1 MTTRRLYYDDA
12 FQSEFAAQVLRCEP
26 VRQGEAAAW
35 SVVLNE
41 TAFYPNSGGQ
51 PSDTGRL
58 GEARVIDVLDAQ
70 EENGEIRH
78 DELRH
83 IVDRPLAPGPVT
95 GTIDWPRRFDHM
107 QQHTGQHLLSA
118 IFDSRHRLPT
128 VSFHLGAELSTID
141 LRGREPGEE
150 ILEAAEREA
159 NAVIFE
165 ARPVR
170 VRYGSAE
177 ELEKLGIRKKV
188 ERQGTLRAL
197 EIEGLDLQP
206 CGGTHVG
213 NTGQI
218 GLLLLR
224 RVTKIRQD
232 WRLEFVCGE
241 RARRTARADF
251 RKLQQAAAALTC
263 APDEIVAAVGR
274 MQQER
279 ESSFRASRALAER
292 LAVADARLLVE
303 ETPPRADGLRIIAKN
318 IPEAA
323 ADDLGLLATALAQT
337 EGTVALLAAQGF
349 LVFARHTALAQDMN
363 QLLRETLQSLGG
375 KGGGQPAFARGRLN
389 DPALAEQAI
398 AQARERI
405 G

>member
-1 MTTRRLYYDDA
+1 MATRRLYYDDS
-12 FQSEFAAQVLRCEP
+12 FQREFAAQVLRCEP
-26 VRQGEAAAW
+26 VRQGDAEAW

-58 GEARVIDVLDAQ
+58 GEAHVIDVLDS
-70 EENGEIRH
+70 ENAEDEI
-78 DELRH
+78 RH
-83 IVDRPLAPGPVT
+83 IVDRPLAPGPVSALL
-95 GTIDWPRRFDHM
+95 DWPRRFDHM

-118 IFDSRHRLPT
+118 LFESRHRLPT

-170 VRYGSAE
+170 VRYGTAE

-206 CGGTHVG
+206 CGGTHVA
-213 NTGQI
+213 NTGQV

-224 RVTKIRQD
+224 PITKIRQD

-251 RKLQQAAAALTC
+251 RKLQAAAAALTC
-263 APDEIVAAVGR
+263 APDEIVSAIGR

-279 ESSFRASRALAER
+279 DNSFRSSRVLAER
-292 LAVADARLLVE
+292 LAQAEARLLIA
-303 ETPPRADGLRIIAKN
+303 ETPPRADGLRIISKVFQ
-318 IPEAA
+318 ESS

-337 EGTVALLAAQGF
+337 ESTVALLAAQGF
-349 LVFARHTALAQDMN
+349 FVFARHASLAQDMN

-389 DPALAEQAI
+389 DPALSEKAI
-398 AQARERI
+398 LEARERI

>member
-12 FQSEFAAQVLRCEP
+12 FQREFAAQVLRCEP
-26 VRQGEAAAW
+26 VRQGEEAAW
-35 SVVLNE
+35 SVVLKE
-41 TAFYPNSGGQ
+41 TAFYPGSGGQ
-51 PSDTGRL
+51 PNDTGRL
-58 GEARVIDVLDAQ
+58 GEARVLDVLDAQ
-70 EENGEIRH
+70 DEN

-118 IFDSRHRLPT
+118 VFESRHGLPT
-128 VSFHLGAELSTID
+128 VSFHLGAEVSTID
-141 LRGREPGEE
+141 LRGKEPGEE

-165 ARPVR
+165 VRSVR
-170 VRYGSAE
+170 VRYGTAE

-197 EIEGLDLQP
+197 EIEGIDLQP

-218 GLLLLR
+218 GLMLLR

-241 RARRTARADF
+241 RARRTARVDF
-251 RKLQQAAAALTC
+251 RKLQGAAAALTC
-263 APDEIVAAVGR
+263 SPDEIVTAVGR

-279 ESSFRASRALAER
+279 ESSFRAARALSER
-292 LAVADARLLVE
+292 LAVAESRLLVE
-303 ETPPRADGLRIIAKN
+303 EAPPRADGLRIIAKVF
-318 IPEAA
+318 PEAGA
-323 ADDLGLLATALAQT
+323 EDLGLLATALAQY
-337 EGTVALLAAQGF
+337 EGTVALVAAQGF
-349 LVFARHTALAQDMN
+349 LIFARHAAVARDMN

-375 KGGGQPAFARGRLN
+375 KGGGQPGFARGRLN
-389 DPALAEQAI
+389 DPALAEQAL
-398 AQARERI
+398 AEARKRI

>member
-1 MTTRRLYYDDA
+1 MTGHPAYERDPFATSLETR
-12 FQSEFAAQVLRCEP
+12 VLCWGDEKGR
-26 VRQGEAAAW
+26 
-35 SVVLNE
+35 SFVVLE
-41 TAFYPNSGGQ
+41 DTVFYPEGGGQ
-51 PSDTGRL
+51 PCDL
-58 GEARVIDVLDAQ
+58 GTLNGVAVLDVQ
-70 EENGEIRH
+70 KREGEIRH
-78 DELRH
+78 YLA
-83 IVDRPLAPGPVT
+83 VPLVPGQVT
-95 GTIDWPRRFDHM
+95 CRLDWSRRFDHM

-118 IFDSRHRLPT
+118 LFESRHRLPT

-170 VRYGSAE
+170 VRYGTAE

-206 CGGTHVG
+206 CGGTHVA

-251 RKLQQAAAALTC
+251 RKLQGAAAALTC

-279 ESSFRASRALAER
+279 ENSFRAARALAER
-292 LAVADARLLVE
+292 LAVADARLLIA
-303 ETPPRADGLRIIAKN
+303 ETPPRADGLRLIAKN

-323 ADDLGLLATALAQT
+323 AADLGLLATALAQT
-337 EGTVALLAAQGF
+337 ESTVALLAAQGF
-349 LVFARHTALAQDMN
+349 LVFARHAALAQDMN
-363 QLLRETLQSLGG
+363 QLLRDTLQSLGG

-389 DPALAEQAI
+389 DPALSEKAI
-398 AQARERI
+398 MEARERI